1 MRCALDILLF
11 TRKFKVVAYVCVYLP
26 NADAW
31 LEENRLIEMGLSGS
45 SRAKT
50 KFYHFEEKFMNH
62 GETVVVWCL
71 RDFCN
76 NPRYDD
82 SLNIVL

>member
-1 MRCALDILLF
+1 MVI
-11 TRKFKVVAYVCVYLP
+11 AYI
-26 NADAW
+26 
-31 LEENRLIEMGLSGS
+31 EENRLIEMGLSGNS
-45 SRAKT
+45 KAKT

-76 NPRYDD
+76 NPR
-82 SLNIVL
+82 